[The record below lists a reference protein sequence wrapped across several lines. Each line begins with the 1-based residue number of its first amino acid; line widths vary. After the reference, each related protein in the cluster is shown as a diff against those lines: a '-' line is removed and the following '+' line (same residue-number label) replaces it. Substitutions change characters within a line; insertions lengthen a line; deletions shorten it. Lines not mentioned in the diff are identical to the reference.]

1 MNGKQGR
8 LLVAGDY
15 GASDEDS
22 ESEDLQPIKKEHSSN
37 FVANMVKHSS
47 IDDSQLNVNYKRKG
61 E

>member
-22 ESEDLQPIKKEHSSN
+22 DSEDVPPVEKEATSN
-37 FVANMVKHSS
+37 NANTVTHSS
-47 IDDSQLNVNYKRKG
+47 IDGSPLNVNFERHG